1 MESILAELP
10 EWARILFYAV
20 LAVGGAIMFIHSK
33 NRPAAAQAM
42 TSGVASI
49 GMELGN
55 KEQIER
61 LIQAVEKVAKAI
73 HDEEQDEFKVKME
86 HLLEALERAEQR
98 PQR

>member
-1 MESILAELP
+1 VDQNELITLAGVFFGGLLAGAVGYFKKQKP
-10 EWARILFYAV
+10 VGAQTAV
-20 LAVGGAIMFIHSK
+20 L
-33 NRPAAAQAM
+33 
-42 TSGVASI
+42 TGV

-61 LIQAVEKVAKAI
+61 LIHAVEKIAKAI
-73 HDEEQDEFKVKME
+73 HDEEQDEFKLKME